1 MLPQHY
7 AKTTGSLCLRMLLLG
22 LATVL
27 LSLGACSPN
36 LSTPTPSP
44 YPTAT
49 FRVDQGTSNSIFVMT
64 KGETILV
71 PGAIAGDPTLAVVA
85 RYPGA
90 TVLEAMASGRRHM
103 FSPPPVIA
111 ACGGGRDCAQMA
123 GVTFQVVVESAGDLL
138 QVGGGDAGWRYR
150 VPLGQRL
157 EVSLLNSPNQPPW
170 ESLASL
176 DAAVIMPEESSFVTA
191 SGIRRIFVARLV
203 GGTAVDACRT
213 SNCRPDQAVL
223 LWSFTVGS

>member
-44 YPTAT
+44 YPTTT

-123 GVTFQVVVESAGDLL
+123 GVTF
-138 QVGGGDAGWRYR
+138 R
-150 VPLGQRL
+150 LGQRL

-176 DAAVIMPEESSFVTA
+176 DPAVIMPEESSFVTA